1 MAILSEHELEH
12 VVETLGELERNVK
25 LIFFTQDF
33 ECESCRQS
41 HELLKELADLS
52 DKMSLQVYD
61 FKEDKEIVEKYRID
75 KIPALAVE
83 GEKDYGIRYFGTPA
97 GYEFTALLENILDVS
112 TGTVE
117 LSEETMEELQEID
130 SLIHIQVFVT
140 HTCPY
145 CPLAVRTA
153 HKLAQA
159 NDWIQADMVSA
170 TEFPHLAN
178 KYDVFSVPKVIIN
191 EGIEFEG
198 ALPEKHFV
206 QHVLMAASNQ
216 TQLSTQND

>member
-1 MAILSEHELEH
+1 MTILSEHEREH
-12 VVETLGELERNVK
+12 IIETLGELEGNVK

-41 HELLKELADLS
+41 HELLTELADLS
-52 DKMSLQVYD
+52 EKMSLQVYD
-61 FKEDKEIVEKYRID
+61 FKEDKEIVEKYQID

-97 GYEFTALLENILDVS
+97 GYEFAALLENIHAVS
-112 TGTVE
+112 TGTIE
-117 LSEETMEELQEID
+117 LSEETIAELQEID
-130 SLIHIQVFVT
+130 SPIHIQVYVT
-140 HTCPY
+140 PTCPY
-145 CPLAVRTA
+145 CPRAVRTA

-198 ALPEKHFV
+198 ALPERHFV
-206 QHVLMAASNQ
+206 QHVLMAAGSR
-216 TQLSTQND
+216 T

>member
-1 MAILSEHELEH
+1 MAIFSEHEREH
-12 VVETLGELERNVK
+12 VMETLGELERNVK

-52 DKMSLQVYD
+52 DKLSLKVYD

-97 GYEFTALLENILDVS
+97 GYEFAALLENILDVS
-112 TGTVE
+112 RGTVE
-117 LSEETMEELQEID
+117 LSEETTEELQEID

-140 HTCPY
+140 PTCPY
-145 CPLAVRTA
+145 CPRAVRTA

-198 ALPEKHFV
+198 ALPERHFV
-206 QHVLMAASNQ
+206 QHILMAASSR
-216 TQLSTQND
+216 T

>member
-1 MAILSEHELEH
+1 MTILSEHEREH
-12 VVETLGELERNVK
+12 IIETLGELEGNVK

-41 HELLKELADLS
+41 HELLTELADLS
-52 DKMSLQVYD
+52 EKMSLQVYD
-61 FKEDKEIVEKYRID
+61 FKEDKEIVEKYQID

-97 GYEFTALLENILDVS
+97 GYEFAALLENIHAVS
-112 TGTVE
+112 TGTIE
-117 LSEETMEELQEID
+117 LSEETIAELQEID
-130 SLIHIQVFVT
+130 SPIYIQVYVT
-140 HTCPY
+140 PTCPY
-145 CPLAVRTA
+145 CPRAVRTA

-191 EGIEFEG
+191 EEIEFEG
-198 ALPEKHFV
+198 ALPERHFV
-206 QHVLMAASNQ
+206 QHVLMAASSR
-216 TQLSTQND
+216 T

>member
-1 MAILSEHELEH
+1 MAILSEHEREH
-12 VVETLGELERNVK
+12 VVETLGELEGNVK
-25 LIFFTQDF
+25 LTFFTQDF
-33 ECESCRQS
+33 ECESCRHS

-61 FKEDKEIVEKYRID
+61 FKEDKQAVEKYRID

-97 GYEFTALLENILDVS
+97 GYEFTALLEDILDVS
-112 TGTVE
+112 RGTVE
-117 LSEETMEELQEID
+117 LSQETMEELQGID
-130 SLIHIQVFVT
+130 RLIHIQVFVT

-145 CPLAVRTA
+145 CPRAVRTA

-159 NDWIQADMVSA
+159 SDWIQADMVSA
-170 TEFPHLAN
+170 VEFPHLAN
-178 KYDVFSVPKVIIN
+178 KYDVFAVPKVIIN

-198 ALPEKHFV
+198 ALPERHFV
-206 QHVLMAASNQ
+206 EKVLMA
-216 TQLSTQND
+216 LSSRT

>member
-1 MAILSEHELEH
+1 MAILSEHEREH
-12 VVETLGELERNVK
+12 IVETLGELERNVK
-25 LIFFTQDF
+25 LVFFTQDF
-33 ECESCRQS
+33 ECESCRQT
-41 HELLKELADLS
+41 HELLNELADLS
-52 DKMSLQVYD
+52 DKMSLRVYD
-61 FKEDKEIVEKYRID
+61 FIEDKEFVAKYQID

-97 GYEFTALLENILDVS
+97 GYEFAALLENIRDVS
-112 TGTVE
+112 TGTVD
-117 LSEETMEELQEID
+117 LSQETVEELQEIN

-140 HTCPY
+140 PTCPY
-145 CPLAVRTA
+145 CPRAVRTA

-159 NDWIQADMVSA
+159 NDWIQADMISA
-170 TEFPHLAN
+170 VEFPHLAN

-206 QHVLMAASNQ
+206 QHVLMAASSR
-216 TQLSTQND
+216 T

>member
-1 MAILSEHELEH
+1 MAILSQHEREH
-12 VVETLGELERNVK
+12 VMETLGELERNVK

-97 GYEFTALLENILDVS
+97 GYEFAALLENIRDVS
-112 TGTVE
+112 RGTVE
-117 LSEETMEELQEID
+117 LTEETTEELQAID
-130 SLIHIQVFVT
+130 SLIHIQVFVKIG
-140 HTCPY
+140 
-145 CPLAVRTA
+145 RA
-153 HKLAQA
+153 H
-159 NDWIQADMVSA
+159 V
-170 TEFPHLAN
+170 
-178 KYDVFSVPKVIIN
+178 
-191 EGIEFEG
+191 
-198 ALPEKHFV
+198 
-206 QHVLMAASNQ
+206 
-216 TQLSTQND
+216 